1 MRCTLPLKSGKA
13 AALKCFIIFNLAA
26 VVGFI
31 LGTAAF
37 MISMAAFN
45 NPTFSFL
52 FSNCIGGLS
61 HFASNHIM
69 QRKKNEKF
77 VKNFVV
83 FNATGIAG
91 FLISSLVFAITI
103 LLTQNSTIA
112 WLSSQSSSLA
122 WLSSSLFGTLT
133 HFLLNDRAM
142 KINLKRQSTF

>member
-1 MRCTLPLKSGKA
+1 
-13 AALKCFIIFNLAA
+13 
-26 VVGFI
+26 
-31 LGTAAF
+31 
-37 MISMAAFN
+37 
-45 NPTFSFL
+45 
-52 FSNCIGGLS
+52 
-61 HFASNHIM
+61 M
-69 QRKKNEKF
+69 QRQKKEKF

-112 WLSSQSSSLA
+112 WLSSQSSTLA

-142 KINLKRQSTF
+142 KINLKRQAPSKPKNPLHISFLRKTLP